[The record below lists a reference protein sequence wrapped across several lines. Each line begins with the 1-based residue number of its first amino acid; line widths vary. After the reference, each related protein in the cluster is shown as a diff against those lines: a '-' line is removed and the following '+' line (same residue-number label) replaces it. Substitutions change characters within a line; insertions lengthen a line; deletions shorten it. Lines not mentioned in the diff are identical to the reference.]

1 MNKDKKVDLIVSEQ
15 LNHISK
21 GLRQLRLEKG
31 FTNYE
36 YLAYEIGMSRSQ
48 YGAYENGKNM
58 NLSTLIKIL
67 NHFDMTL
74 FNFFDYLQKNNLEIK

>member
-1 MNKDKKVDLIVSEQ
+1 MNKDEKVEHFISEQ
-15 LNHISK
+15 LKQISK
-21 GLRQLRLEKG
+21 GLKQLRMEKG

-67 NHFDMTL
+67 NYFDMSL
-74 FNFFDYLQKNNLEIK
+74 LDFFEYIKKKH